1 MGHLRRRLVLIA
13 TALALVLTG
22 GTIGFMWIEGYPA
35 FDAFYMTL
43 TTVTTVGYAEIRGL
57 SHAGRVFNSFLILI
71 GVTTIFL
78 AVGAMTQTLIELELN
93 QFFGKRRVKSMIEKL
108 DGHIILC
115 GFGRVGR
122 GAAEELR
129 KAGATFVV
137 VDNNDERVERA
148 IKSGMLA
155 VLADASRD
163 ETLRDVG
170 IARAKG
176 LIATLA
182 SDADNLFVILS
193 AKTMNPNLTLS
204 ARIAEESSEQKM
216 RRAGADFVF
225 APYNST
231 GHRMAQALL
240 KPHVLQ
246 FLDFT
251 TQEGVEVEIE
261 QVRLTEN
268 SAFAGRTLAEVD
280 LRHQSGV
287 VVLAIR
293 RASGEML
300 FNPPPDAKMSAGDHL
315 IAMGEARHLQK
326 LEQLLLVGTAS
337 A

>member
-1 MGHLRRRLVLIA
+1 MGHLRRRLILIA
-13 TALALVLTG
+13 VALALVLTG
-22 GTIGFMWIEGYPA
+22 GTVGFVWIEHYPV

-57 SHAGRVFNSFLILI
+57 SHAGRVFNSFLIFF

-93 QFFGKRRVKSMIEKL
+93 QFFGKRRVRNMIDKL
-108 DGHIILC
+108 EGHIILC

-129 KAGATFVV
+129 KAGAPFVV
-137 VDNNDERVERA
+137 VDNNEERVERA
-148 IKSGMLA
+148 IKAGMLA
-155 VLADASRD
+155 VLADAGRD
-163 ETLRDVG
+163 EALRDVG

-193 AKTMNPNLTLS
+193 AKTLNPNLQLS
-204 ARIAEESSEQKM
+204 ARIAEESSAQKM
-216 RRAGADFVF
+216 RRAGADYVF

-231 GHRMAQALL
+231 GQRMAHALL

-251 TQEGVEVEIE
+251 TQQGVDMEIE
-261 QVRLTEN
+261 QVRV
-268 SAFAGRTLAEVD
+268 SAFAGRTLAD
-280 LRHQSGV
+280 IDIRHESGV
-287 VVLAIR
+287 VILAIR
-293 RASGEML
+293 KANGEML
-300 FNPPPDAKMSAGDHL
+300 FNPPPEAQMSAGDHL
-315 IAMGEARHLQK
+315 IAMGDARHLQK
-326 LEQLLLVGTAS
+326 LEQLLMGAVS

>member
-1 MGHLRRRLVLIA
+1 MDHLRRRLALIA
-13 TALALVLTG
+13 ISLVSVLSC
-22 GTIGFMWIEGYPA
+22 GTVGFMWIEHYPV

-57 SHAGRVFNSFLILI
+57 SHAGRVFNSFLIMV

-93 QFFGKRRVKSMIEKL
+93 QFFGKRRVKTMIEKL
-108 DGHIILC
+108 EGHIILC

-129 KAGATFVV
+129 NAGTSFVV
-137 VDNNDERVERA
+137 IDHNDERVERA
-148 IKSGMLA
+148 IKAGMLA

-182 SDADNLFVILS
+182 SDADNLFVVLS
-193 AKTMNPNLTLS
+193 AKTLNPNLQLS
-204 ARIAEESSEQKM
+204 VRIAEESSEQKM
-216 RRAGADFVF
+216 RRAGADYVF
-225 APYNST
+225 APYNTT
-231 GHRMAQALL
+231 GHRMARAML

-251 TQEGVEVEIE
+251 EQQGVDVEIE
-261 QVRLTEN
+261 QVHVTGK
-268 SAFAGRTLAEVD
+268 SAFAGRALSEVD
-280 LRHQSGV
+280 IQYKTGV
-287 VVLAIR
+287 VILALR
-293 RASGEML
+293 KASGEML
-300 FNPPPDAKMSAGDHL
+300 FNPAPEVKMAAGDHL
-315 IAMGEARHLQK
+315 IAMGDAKNLQK
-326 LEQLLLVGTAS
+326 LGQLLMGTVS

>member
-1 MGHLRRRLVLIA
+1 MGHLRRRLILIG
-13 TALALVLTG
+13 TALALVLSF
-22 GTIGFMWIEGYPA
+22 GTVGFMSIEHYPV

-78 AVGAMTQTLIELELN
+78 AVGAMTQTVIELELN
-93 QFFGKRRVKSMIEKL
+93 QFFGKRRVKNMIDKL
-108 DGHIILC
+108 ENHIILC

-129 KAGATFVV
+129 KAGASFVV
-137 VDNNDERVERA
+137 IDNNEERVERA
-148 IKSGMLA
+148 IKTGMLA

-163 ETLRDVG
+163 ETLLDVG

-193 AKTMNPNLTLS
+193 AKTLNPNLQLS
-204 ARIAEESSEQKM
+204 ARIAEESSEVKM

-251 TQEGVEVEIE
+251 TQQGVEVEIE
-261 QVRLTEN
+261 QVRITES
-268 SAFAGRTLAEVD
+268 SAFAGRQLGD
-280 LRHQSGV
+280 ID
-287 VVLAIR
+287 IR
-293 RASGEML
+293 REAGVAILAVRKANGEML
-300 FNPPPDAKMSAGDHL
+300 ANPSSDLRIDAGDHL
-315 IAMGEARHLQK
+315 IAMGEARNLRK
-326 LEQLLLVGTAS
+326 LEQLLMGAVS

>member
-1 MGHLRRRLVLIA
+1 MGHLRRRMALIGIALGLVLS
-13 TALALVLTG
+13 G
-22 GTIGFMWIEGYPA
+22 GTVGFMWIEHYPA

-57 SHAGRVFNSFLILI
+57 SHAGRVFNSFLIFF

-93 QFFGKRRVKSMIEKL
+93 QYFGKRRVRSMIDKL
-108 DGHIILC
+108 EGHIILC

-122 GAAEELR
+122 GAAAELR
-129 KAGATFVV
+129 KAGASFVV
-137 VDNNDERVERA
+137 IDNNEDRVDRA
-148 IKSGMLA
+148 IKAGMLA

-193 AKTMNPNLTLS
+193 AKTLNPNLQLS
-204 ARIAEESSEQKM
+204 VRIAEESSEQKM

-225 APYNST
+225 APYNTT
-231 GHRMAQALL
+231 GHRMARAML

-251 TQEGVEVEIE
+251 EQQGVDVEIE
-261 QVRLTEN
+261 QVLVTDQ
-268 SAFAGRTLAEVD
+268 STFAGRTLADVD
-280 LRHQSGV
+280 TRYKSSV
-287 VVLAIR
+287 VILAIR
-293 RASGEML
+293 KANGEMF
-300 FNPPPDAKMSAGDHL
+300 FNPSSEVKMSPGDHL
-315 IAMGEARHLQK
+315 IAMGDASNLQK
-326 LEQLLLVGTAS
+326 LGQLLMGAARV
-337 A
+337 

>member
-1 MGHLRRRLVLIA
+1 MGHLRRRLILIA
-13 TALALVLTG
+13 VALALVLAG
-22 GTIGFMWIEGYPA
+22 GTVGFMSIEHYPV

-57 SHAGRVFNSFLILI
+57 SHAGRVFNSFLIMV

-93 QFFGKRRVKSMIEKL
+93 QFFGKRRVRSMIDKL
-108 DGHIILC
+108 EGHIILC

-129 KAGATFVV
+129 KAGTPFVV
-137 VDNNDERVERA
+137 IDNSDERVERA
-148 IKSGMLA
+148 IRAGMLA

-170 IARAKG
+170 IERAKG

-193 AKTMNPNLTLS
+193 AKTLNPNLQLS
-204 ARIAEESSEQKM
+204 VRIAEESSEQKM

-225 APYNST
+225 APYNTT
-231 GHRMAQALL
+231 GHRMARAML
-240 KPHVLQ
+240 KPHVLE

-251 TQEGVEVEIE
+251 EQQGVDVEIE
-261 QVRLTEN
+261 QVLVTDQ
-268 SAFAGRTLAEVD
+268 SSFAGRTLADVD
-280 LRHQSGV
+280 VEYKSSV
-287 VVLAIR
+287 VILAIR
-293 RASGEML
+293 KANGKMQ
-300 FNPPPDAKMSAGDHL
+300 FNPSSEEKMSPGDHL
-315 IAMGEARHLQK
+315 IAMGDASNLQK
-326 LEQLLLVGTAS
+326 LGALLMGTAQ

>member
-1 MGHLRRRLVLIA
+1 MGHLRRRLILIA
-13 TALALVLTG
+13 VALALVLAG
-22 GTIGFMWIEGYPA
+22 GTVGFMSIEHYPV

-57 SHAGRVFNSFLILI
+57 SHAGRVFNSFLIMV

-93 QFFGKRRVKSMIEKL
+93 QFFGKRRVRSMIEKL
-108 DGHIILC
+108 EGHIILC

-129 KAGATFVV
+129 NAGTPFVV
-137 VDNNDERVERA
+137 IDHNDERVERA
-148 IKSGMLA
+148 IKAGMLA

-170 IARAKG
+170 ITRAKG

-182 SDADNLFVILS
+182 SDADNLFVVLS
-193 AKTMNPNLTLS
+193 AKTLNPNLQLS
-204 ARIAEESSEQKM
+204 VRIAEESSEQKM

-225 APYNST
+225 APYNTT
-231 GHRMAQALL
+231 GHRMARAML

-251 TQEGVEVEIE
+251 EQQGVDVEIE
-261 QVRLTEN
+261 QVLVTDQ
-268 SAFAGRTLAEVD
+268 STFAGRTLADVD
-280 LRHQSGV
+280 IRYKSNV
-287 VVLAIR
+287 VILAIR
-293 RASGEML
+293 KANGEMH
-300 FNPPPDAKMSAGDHL
+300 FNPSSEVKMSPGDHL
-315 IAMGEARHLQK
+315 IAMGDASNLQK
-326 LEQLLLVGTAS
+326 LGALLMGSVS

>member
-1 MGHLRRRLVLIA
+1 MGHLRNRLVLIA
-13 TALALVLTG
+13 VALVLVLTG
-22 GTIGFMWIEGYPA
+22 GTIGFMWIEHYPV

-57 SHAGRVFNSFLILI
+57 SHAGRVFNSFLIMF

-93 QFFGKRRVKSMIEKL
+93 QFFGKRRVRNMIDKL
-108 DGHIILC
+108 EGHIILC

-129 KAGATFVV
+129 KAGSPFVV
-137 VDNNDERVERA
+137 IDNNDERVERA
-148 IKSGMLA
+148 IKAGMLA

-193 AKTMNPNLTLS
+193 AKTLNPNLQLS
-204 ARIAEESSEQKM
+204 VRIAEESSEQKM

-225 APYNST
+225 APYNTT
-231 GHRMAQALL
+231 GHRMARAML

-251 TQEGVEVEIE
+251 EQQGVDVEIE
-261 QVRLTEN
+261 QVLVTGQ
-268 SAFAGRTLAEVD
+268 STFAGRTLAEVD
-280 LRHQSGV
+280 MRHKSGV
-287 VVLAIR
+287 VILAIR
-293 RASGEML
+293 KANGEMH
-300 FNPPPDAKMSAGDHL
+300 FNPSSEVKMLPGDYL
-315 IAMGEARHLQK
+315 IAMGDASNLQK
-326 LEQLLLVGTAS
+326 LEQLLMGAVS

>member
-1 MGHLRRRLVLIA
+1 MGHLPRRLLVIA
-13 TALALVLTG
+13 TAMALVLSG
-22 GTIGFMWIEGYPA
+22 GTVGFMWIEHYPV

-57 SHAGRVFNSFLILI
+57 SHAGRVFNSFLILF

-78 AVGAMTQTLIELELN
+78 AFGAMTQTAIELELN
-93 QFFGKRRVKSMIEKL
+93 QFFGKRRVRSMIEKL
-108 DGHIILC
+108 EGHIILC

-122 GAAEELR
+122 GAAQELR
-129 KAGATFVV
+129 KAGASFVV
-137 VDNNDERVERA
+137 IDNNDERVERA
-148 IKSGMLA
+148 IKAGMLA

-170 IARAKG
+170 IDRAKG

-193 AKTMNPNLTLS
+193 AKTLNPQLQLS

-225 APYNST
+225 APYDST
-231 GHRMAQALL
+231 GHRMAQAML
-240 KPHVLQ
+240 KPHVLR

-251 TQEGVEVEIE
+251 EQQDVDVEIE
-261 QVRLTEN
+261 QVLVTDQ
-268 SAFAGRTLAEVD
+268 STFAGKTLADVD
-280 LRHQSGV
+280 IRYKSSV
-287 VVLAIR
+287 VILAIR
-293 RASGEML
+293 KANGEMQ
-300 FNPPPDAKMSAGDHL
+300 FNPSPEAKMSPGDHL
-315 IAMGEARHLQK
+315 IAMGNAGNLQK
-326 LEQLLLVGTAS
+326 LGQLLMGPVS

>member
-1 MGHLRRRLVLIA
+1 MGHLRRRLILIA
-13 TALALVLTG
+13 VALALVLSG
-22 GTIGFMWIEGYPA
+22 GTVGFMLIEHYPV

-57 SHAGRVFNSFLILI
+57 SHAGRVFNSFLILV

-93 QFFGKRRVKSMIEKL
+93 QFFGKRRVRSMIDKL
-108 DGHIILC
+108 EGHFILC

-129 KAGATFVV
+129 RAGVSFVV
-137 VDNNDERVERA
+137 IDHNDERVERA
-148 IKSGMLA
+148 IKAGMLA
-155 VLADASRD
+155 VHADASRD

-170 IARAKG
+170 IVRAKG

-193 AKTMNPNLTLS
+193 AKTLNPNLQLS
-204 ARIAEESSEQKM
+204 VRIAEESSEQKM

-225 APYNST
+225 APYNTT
-231 GHRMAQALL
+231 GHRMARAML

-251 TQEGVEVEIE
+251 EQQGVDVEIE
-261 QVRLTEN
+261 QVRVTGQ
-268 SAFAGRTLAEVD
+268 SAFAGRSLAEVNI
-280 LRHQSGV
+280 RNKNGV
-287 VVLAIR
+287 VILAIR
-293 RASGEML
+293 KATGEML
-300 FNPPPDAKMSAGDHL
+300 FNPAPEVKMSAGDYL
-315 IAMGEARHLQK
+315 IAMGDASHLQK
-326 LEQLLLVGTAS
+326 LEQLLMGAVS

>member
-1 MGHLRRRLVLIA
+1 MI
-13 TALALVLTG
+13 
-22 GTIGFMWIEGYPA
+22 
-35 FDAFYMTL
+35 DK
-43 TTVTTVGYAEIRGL
+43 
-57 SHAGRVFNSFLILI
+57 
-71 GVTTIFL
+71 
-78 AVGAMTQTLIELELN
+78 LE
-93 QFFGKRRVKSMIEKL
+93 
-108 DGHIILC
+108 GHIVLC

-129 KAGATFVV
+129 KAGASFVV

-148 IKSGMLA
+148 IKAGMLA

-193 AKTMNPNLTLS
+193 AKTLNPNLQLS
-204 ARIAEESSEQKM
+204 ARIAEESSEVKM

-251 TQEGVEVEIE
+251 TQQGVEVEIE
-261 QVRLTEN
+261 QVRVTSQ
-268 SAFAGRTLAEVD
+268 SAVAGRTLADVD
-280 LRHQSGV
+280 PRHESGV
-287 VVLAIR
+287 VILAIR
-293 RASGEML
+293 KTSGDML
-300 FNPPPDAKMSAGDHL
+300 FNPSPEVKLSAGDYL
-315 IAMGEARHLQK
+315 IAMGDARHLQK
-326 LEQLLLVGTAS
+326 LEQLLLMGTVS